1 MRAMPK
7 ALWWNGFSFAGAR
20 HGLLALGSSLLGQL
34 CVGLA
39 LAAGLSPAAHAA
51 PAVAEG
57 RLEVVVE
64 DHANFSRTRHFLHT
78 ANGRVELQ
86 VKAAPRHW
94 RAGATLRVKGD
105 LSGPVMLLST
115 ADVNDATVT
124 AAAPLVNTVGEQKI
138 GVLLVNFTD
147 DRSQP
152 FTLAQVHDMVF
163 NQLNGYVRENSFQK
177 TWVSGN
183 SWGWLN
189 LPIAKTCNG
198 LDINI
203 QARQAATNAGIDLS
217 GYGRLVFVFPL
228 DYTCGWS
235 GMANVGGAQPSI
247 WINGWRQLKTF
258 AHELGHSF
266 GLMHAHAQDC
276 GSTAVGGTCTVDE
289 YGDTIDAMGGQ
300 AGGHYDAF
308 NKEQLGWLGNV
319 AATPA
324 TPTGG
329 QPVVASVSA
338 SGRYSLETYSTPA
351 GTLPKALKLPRG
363 VDPAT
368 GAMRWYYIE
377 YRQAVGSDA
386 VLANWPATNYL
397 RGLVIRTA
405 TQDDSN
411 SGQLL
416 DMSPNSSPDR
426 DWEDAA
432 LLFGQ
437 SFTDAAAG
445 VTLVAVAGNA
455 SGAQV
460 DITLNP
466 PANCTRAAPA
476 LALASAQTSVAAGG
490 TKTYTVNLNNRDSAG
505 CGASNFDLNGTPPT
519 GFGASLVTSR
529 LSVAPGASA
538 ATSWAVTAPAGT
550 PAGSYGLSLQASN
563 ASAGGSAGQTSA
575 QLVVAADLMTAVNTD
590 KGQYLRGDTVVAT
603 AVVSSGGAM
612 LVGATVSFV
621 FIKPDGATFTKT
633 ALTDV
638 AGRATLRYRLTRKDP
653 VGAWQLQSRV
663 NVGGANA
670 QASGAFTVQ

>member
-1 MRAMPK
+1 MRAMPIN
-7 ALWWNGFSFAGAR
+7 LGRSGFGYWGVR
-20 HGLLALGSSLLGQL
+20 HGAMATGWLALQQL
-34 CVGLA
+34 CSGLIVLAGLA
-39 LAAGLSPAAHAA
+39 TAAHAA

-57 RLEVVVE
+57 RLEIVVE
-64 DHANFSRTRHFLHT
+64 DHATFSRTRHFLHT
-78 ANGRVELQ
+78 ANGRLELQ
-86 VKAAPRHW
+86 VKEAPRHW
-94 RAGATLRVKGD
+94 RAGAKLRVKGD

-115 ADVNDATVT
+115 TEANAATVV
-124 AAAPLVNTVGEQKI
+124 AAAPLANTLGEQKI

-177 TWVSGN
+177 TWIAGN

-189 LPIAKTCNG
+189 LPVAKTCNG
-198 LDINI
+198 LTINNE
-203 QARQAATNAGIDLS
+203 ARLAAANAGIDLS
-217 GYGRLVFVFPL
+217 SYGRLVFVFPTN
-228 DYTCGWS
+228 YSCGWS

-247 WINGWRQLKTF
+247 WINGWLQLKTF

-276 GSTAVGGTCTVDE
+276 GSTSVGTTCTVDE

-308 NKEQLGWLGNV
+308 NKEQLGWLGSG
-319 AATPA
+319 AT
-324 TPTGG
+324 TPTSG
-329 QPVVASVSA
+329 QPVVASISA

-377 YRQAVGSDA
+377 YRQAVGADA

-437 SFTDAAAG
+437 SFTDTAAG

-455 SGAQV
+455 VGAQV
-460 DITLNP
+460 DITLNS
-466 PANCTRAAPA
+466 PATCTRAAPA
-476 LALASAQTSVAAGG
+476 LALSSAQGSVAAGG
-490 TKTYTVNLNNRDSAG
+490 TKTYSVSVSNRDSAG
-505 CGASNFDLNGTPPT
+505 CAASDFDLNGTLPA
-519 GFGASLVTSR
+519 GFNASLASSR

-538 ATSWAVTAPAGT
+538 ATNWAVTALAAT
-550 PAGSYGLSLQASN
+550 PAGSYALSLQASN
-563 ASAGGSAGQTSA
+563 ASAGGPAGVASA

-603 AVVSSGGAM
+603 AVVSSGGVM
-612 LVGATVSFV
+612 LAGAAVSFV

-633 ALTDV
+633 ALTDA

-663 NVGGANA
+663 NLGGASA
-670 QASGAFTVQ
+670 QASGTFTVQ

>member
-1 MRAMPK
+1 MRAMPIGLGRSGFGCWGVWCGLRAPGWL
-7 ALWWNGFSFAGAR
+7 ALQQFLF
-20 HGLLALGSSLLGQL
+20 GLLMLA
-34 CVGLA
+34 GLA
-39 LAAGLSPAAHAA
+39 TAAHAA

-57 RLEVVVE
+57 RLEIVVE
-64 DHANFSRTRHFLHT
+64 DHATFSRTRHFLHT
-78 ANGRVELQ
+78 AGGRLELQ

-105 LSGPVMLLST
+105 VSGPVMLLST
-115 ADVNDATVT
+115 TDANAATVVV
-124 AAAPLVNTVGEQKI
+124 AAPLANTLGEQKI

-152 FTLAQVHDMVF
+152 FTLAQAHDMVF
-163 NQLNGYVRENSFQK
+163 AQLNGYIRENSFQK
-177 TWVSGN
+177 TWISGN

-189 LPIAKTCNG
+189 LPMAKTCNG
-198 LDINI
+198 LDISI
-203 QARQAATNAGIDLS
+203 QARLAATNAGIDLS
-217 GYGRLVFVFPL
+217 SYGRLVFVFPTN
-228 DYTCGWS
+228 YSCGWS

-247 WINGWRQLKTF
+247 WINGWLELKTF

-276 GSTAVGGTCTVDE
+276 GSTAVGTTCTVDE

-308 NKEQLGWLGNV
+308 NKELLGWL
-319 AATPA
+319 ASTTT
-324 TPTGG
+324 TPTSG
-329 QPVVASVSA
+329 QPAVASVSA

-377 YRQAVGSDA
+377 YRQAAGADA
-386 VLANWPATNYL
+386 VLANWPNTNYL
-397 RGLVIRTA
+397 RGLVIRSA

-460 DITLNP
+460 DITLNA

-519 GFGASLVTSR
+519 GFGTSLATSR

-563 ASAGGSAGQTSA
+563 ASAGGSAGLTSA

-612 LVGATVSFV
+612 LAGATVSFV

-633 ALTDV
+633 ALTDA